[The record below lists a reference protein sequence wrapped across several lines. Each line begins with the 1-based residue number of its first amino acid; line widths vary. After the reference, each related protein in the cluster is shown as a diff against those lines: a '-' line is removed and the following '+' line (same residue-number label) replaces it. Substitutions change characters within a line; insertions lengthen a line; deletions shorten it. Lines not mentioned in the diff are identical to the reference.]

1 NSANTAG
8 ITYQL
13 ADYSG
18 ANALYLTPPH
28 VASSVNT
35 QSSGTLS
42 FSASDVGKI
51 YILSAGCGFGDDY
64 ASLPYTAT
72 VNFGDGTSQTETLQL
87 RDWYNQTGFAIQG
100 IGRVH
105 RTNNNLEG
113 DSSNPRLYEEIIT
126 LNTENQSKT
135 I

>member
-1 NSANTAG
+1 GIGNASASSDLGMDEQNQRALVSLDFQATESSAFPTYGLPANGIINSANTAG

-72 VNFGDGTSQTETLQL
+72 VN
-87 RDWYNQTGFAIQG
+87 
-100 IGRVH
+100 
-105 RTNNNLEG
+105 
-113 DSSNPRLYEEIIT
+113 
-126 LNTENQSKT
+126 
-135 I
+135 